1 MNTMMHILPWH
12 VFKTKLEKKI
22 IFLTFEGVTIIFLKM
37 VKNAIFS
44 IFGGSLQKL
53 QHKLNFLSLFHQ
65 TAMSYLQSEEKLEW
79 KYFI

>member
-1 MNTMMHILPWH
+1 MNTMMHILPWD
-12 VFKTKLEKKI
+12 VFKTKLEKQI
-22 IFLTFEGVTIIFLKM
+22 ISLTFEAQKGVTIIFLKM

-65 TAMSYLQSEEKLEW
+65 TAMSYLQSEEK
-79 KYFI
+79 K